1 MEVDGEE
8 FCAAPAAPGAQSPS
22 GSLQTGARCPRYSPP
37 VSLFDRTDGIY
48 DAESFNKKHFSH
60 KLISSQIPAPS
71 SWLQMEARL
80 PDSPSPAQPCPGDVS
95 RLEPKDK
102 KFAKWL
108 ENDTKSGGKADG
120 SRAADIPA
128 AVTASQARRKGRI
141 FHAGTHLCS
150 ARWGSRA
157 RDAELRSAGPLR
169 PLLLPQ
175 IAAFWHY
182 QNEMVL
188 PERSGCFDSAETK

>member
-1 MEVDGEE
+1 MDGEE

-102 KFAKWL
+102 NL
-108 ENDTKSGGKADG
+108 LNG
-120 SRAADIPA
+120 SKMTQRVAEKQMAA
-128 AVTASQARRKGRI
+128 G
-141 FHAGTHLCS
+141 
-150 ARWGSRA
+150 
-157 RDAELRSAGPLR
+157 
-169 PLLLPQ
+169 LLTSLP
-175 IAAFWHY
+175 
-182 QNEMVL
+182 
-188 PERSGCFDSAETK
+188 R